1 MYLSLGADMAVRAS
15 SIVGI
20 FDLDNT
26 TCSKHTRAFLK
37 KAEAEG
43 QVVAAGEELPKSFVL
58 TREFG
63 MTRVYLSQFNAP
75 TLEKRLS
82 EP

>member
-58 TREFG
+58 NPGIRHDPGLFKPIQRRHPGKAAE
-63 MTRVYLSQFNAP
+63 
-75 TLEKRLS
+75 
-82 EP
+82 